1 MHVHVLS
8 LYLQEEFNLKV
19 FGDNNDAQFFFGDNN
34 DAQFLLTGYVRVM
47 LTPWELLYISTCFF
61 FHVLK

>member
-19 FGDNNDAQFFFGDNN
+19 FGDNKRCTIFVDR
-34 DAQFLLTGYVRVM
+34 VR
-47 LTPWELLYISTCFF
+47 TCSGGCTMRDKGG
-61 FHVLK
+61 LKQW